1 MLRRMTTNTTDPTS
15 RTSELTRILTD
26 RQRTLRAAID
36 ERLHGGRT
44 DRSNEVRD
52 MVDLCDVGIEEE
64 LTFTL
69 AQMER
74 DTLAQVDTALARLE
88 EGKYGACFE
97 CGAEISAIRLR
108 AKPFA
113 VRCVDCEVLHEQD
126 TTRRTQHGQRIGNL
140 PLFPETLIA

>member
-1 MLRRMTTNTTDPTS
+1 MLLRMTRTTDPAT
-15 RTSELTRILTD
+15 RTSDLKQILTV
-26 RQRTLRAAID
+26 RQRTLQAAID

-74 DTLAQVDTALARLE
+74 DTLVQVEAALARLE
-88 EGKYGACFE
+88 AGSYGACFE
-97 CGAEISAIRLR
+97 CGAEISEIRLR

-113 VRCVDCEVLHEQD
+113 VRCRDCEVLHEQD
-126 TTRRTQHGQRIGNL
+126 LTRRIQHGQRIGNL
-140 PLFPETLIA
+140 PLFPETSGA